1 MRKAAREKMGTEGED
16 VVADPSGGLKLRMP
30 MRMGIGTVKAAAWH
44 VRCSLTL
51 RLTFLT
57 LRMSSIG
64 SLDAPPFVLS
74 HQPVGPS
81 HFTDGWE
88 RCCRRMYSTGR
99 CPLAQDLSRVLHTQ
113 VLAEVD
119 ADGINTAELAR
130 RIQRSGLRDLRSSK
144 TPEASLAGALAR
156 DVIFCRVAPSTFA
169 LQAVVNYERWV
180 LP

>member
-1 MRKAAREKMGTEGED
+1 VD
-16 VVADPSGGLKLRMP
+16 IP
-30 MRMGIGTVKAAAWH
+30 
-44 VRCSLTL
+44 TL
-51 RLTFLT
+51 RK
-57 LRMSSIG
+57 
-64 SLDAPPFVLS
+64 LS
-74 HQPVGPS
+74 QIPS
-81 HFTDGWE
+81 
-88 RCCRRMYSTGR
+88 
-99 CPLAQDLSRVLHTQ
+99 VQ